1 MPWDRKALQNS
12 KMVWLL
18 DLYVRGKV
26 YRFSTEPI
34 EVSHDEIKIGPVV
47 YQYVSGLE
55 FLDYEDTVAV
65 MDSATSTREISVS
78 VLFGTAAADG
88 WHAIADPTKEVGGAR
103 ADLSLHIKGNDY
115 TDRQLIVSG
124 FIQEPTYGGQFEPVQ
139 FTISESDYDDP
150 AMFPPLTA
158 KIDRRTW
165 PTKKGSELP
174 EPYCPKGHGTPAL
187 DADNQFRFTDTAED
201 ETYPFIFGKPGTH
214 PPPEWNN
221 QAGSVA
227 CFPAVPV
234 SIVRMDHGPAAADS
248 LGSDGGVNHPNKCTL
263 LIAGHKLHKSVKEAF
278 YGESS
283 IMVWNEGKTND
294 GDPSVAWFGGS
305 TMGGHS
311 MKIYETIDGRN
322 RLVSCMDVGPFSD
335 SSAFSSLEM
344 WDRFS
349 MCIRTG
355 DNLWSAFPFDL
366 GGISNETE
374 TAPLTGAGEIISYL
388 LDRSKLR
395 VNTLNNRWI
404 LEELDGFKLDFWTN
418 ESRSPWSIIQEDILP
433 LFPISPR
440 VTDQGLGFILWKWDA
455 TEADA
460 VTHFHSERQYMER
473 QGPVEV
479 SPFSDVYNVIKIE
492 YCYEGPTGKPIK
504 SLTYTHDETEY
515 RIGTFDG
522 TPSEHADTY
531 PGGVVF
537 NPYSYHSF
545 TQYGSRAGLV
555 IEAPVVEQDATAAK
569 ILDWMIRYHAQTHR
583 TVNYTLPQEA
593 QAHQVGDVVTVT
605 DPNIGWD
612 RAVCLITGL
621 VRAPGQTVLTFT
633 TVSNWVRD
641 SVVS

>member
-55 FLDYEDTVAV
+55 FLDYQDTVAV
-65 MDSATSTREISVS
+65 MDSETSSREISVS

-88 WHAIADPTKEVGGAR
+88 WAAIADPTKEVGGAR

-115 TDRQLIVSG
+115 KDRQLIVSG

-158 KIDRRTW
+158 KVDGQTW
-165 PTKKGSELP
+165 PTKKGSEMTP
-174 EPYCPKGHGTPAL
+174 GYCPGGHGAPAP
-187 DADNQFRFTDTAED
+187 DADNRFKYTDNAED
-201 ETYPFIFGKPGTH
+201 QTYPFIFGNPGSH
-214 PPPEWNN
+214 PPKEWHNSVTV
-221 QAGSVA
+221 AGVGG

-234 SIVRMDHGPAAADS
+234 SIVRMDHE
-248 LGSDGGVNHPNKCTL
+248 DGLNFPNRCTL
-263 LIAGHKLHKSVKEAF
+263 LIAGHELHKSERDGS
-278 YGESS
+278 YNSD
-283 IMVWNEGKTND
+283 MVMIWNEGKHND
-294 GDPSVAWFGGS
+294 SDPFTSWFGG
-305 TMGGHS
+305 TTFGTDQLDVY
-311 MKIYETIDGRN
+311 KTIDGRG
-322 RLVSCMDVGPFSD
+322 RVVSCMDVGKFSD
-335 SSAFSSLEM
+335 ASGFDTLDL
-344 WDRFS
+344 WDRFAFS
-349 MCIRTG
+349 IRTS
-355 DNLWSAFPFDL
+355 DKLWAAFALDL
-366 GGISNETE
+366 GGIPNETR

-404 LEELDGFKLDFWTN
+404 LEELDGYKLDFWTN
-418 ESRSPWSIIQEDILP
+418 ESRSPWNIIQEDILP
-433 LFPISPR
+433 LVPISPR
-440 VTDQGLGFILWKWDA
+440 VTQQGLGFILWKWDA

-460 VTHFHSERQYMER
+460 VAHFHSDRQYMER
-473 QGPVEV
+473 EGPVEV

-492 YCYEGPTGKPIK
+492 YCYEGPSGKPLK
-504 SLTYTHDETEY
+504 SLTYTHEETEY
-515 RIGTFDG
+515 RIGTADG

-531 PGGVVF
+531 PGGMVF

-605 DPNIGWD
+605 DPNIGWN